1 MRRRPPRATLLPYT
15 TLFRSGN
22 INVTLNATQAAVCYS
37 LKALLD
43 PDVPN
48 NQGVL
53 DSVKIL
59 APRSTLVNCTF
70 PAPVAAR
77 ANTCQ
82 RIIDVVLGALS
93 VAFPER
99 VIAAAN
105 GANTT
110 AVFSGTDRKSVG

>member
-1 MRRRPPRATLLPYT
+1 M
-15 TLFRSGN
+15 
-22 INVTLNATQAAVCYS
+22 
-37 LKALLD
+37 
-43 PDVPN
+43 PN
-48 NQGVL
+48 KQGVL
-53 DSVKIL
+53 DSVNIL
-59 APRSTLVNCTF
+59 APHSTLVNSTF

-93 VAFPER
+93 TAFPER

-110 AVFSGTDRKSVG
+110 AVFSGTDPRTGQSYLYLENLGGGMGARPTKDGKDGVQVHLPHTPTLPGEASELE